1 MLLYAYDGISH
12 KASKEALDESCIFMY
27 TELQIFFLVLG
38 VFHSLKW
45 VMRS

>member
-27 TELQIFFLVLG
+27 KNIFHIYL
-38 VFHSLKW
+38 
-45 VMRS
+45 